1 MYIDYR
7 NQKFLLVQHD
17 LLLYFMRNVTPESK
31 GFTLYV
37 SDDERLWIDLIL
49 PDLKANQITQLYQT
63 MCRKINDIT
72 GFPAHT
78 LLSQLMA
85 REEQASS
92 GIGEGVAIPHLRLP
106 TLQKPFMAFV
116 RLQRPLDFNAVDD
129 APVDLVVMLLSP
141 GGDGPHHL
149 RRLSR
154 ISRLMRNP
162 DLLEDLRSARDAD
175 AIRSLLEQ
183 GNQRLL
189 AAAA

>member
-1 MYIDYR
+1 M
-7 NQKFLLVQHD
+7 
-17 LLLYFMRNVTPESK
+17 
-31 GFTLYV
+31 YV

-49 PDLKANQITQLYQT
+49 PDLKASQVSQIYQHLST
-63 MCRKINDIT
+63 KISALT
-72 GFPAHT
+72 GFPART
-78 LLSQLMA
+78 LLTQLST

-106 TLQKPFMAFV
+106 TLQKPFVACV
-116 RLQRPLDFNAVDD
+116 RLQRPIDFKAVDD
-129 APVDLVVMLLSP
+129 MPVDLMMLLLSP

-162 DLLEDLRSARDAD
+162 ELLDDLRAAVDAESM
-175 AIRSLLEQ
+175 RSILAH

-189 AAAA
+189 AAA

>member
-1 MYIDYR
+1 M
-7 NQKFLLVQHD
+7 
-17 LLLYFMRNVTPESK
+17 
-31 GFTLYV
+31 YV

-49 PDLKANQITQLYQT
+49 PDLKASRVSQIYQSLSTQISAL
-63 MCRKINDIT
+63 T
-72 GFPAHT
+72 GFPART
-78 LLSQLMA
+78 LLTQLNT

-106 TLQKPFMAFV
+106 TLKKPFVACV
-116 RLQRPLDFNAVDD
+116 RLQRPIDFKAVDD
-129 APVDLVVMLLSP
+129 MPVDLMMLLLSP

-162 DLLEDLRSARDAD
+162 ELLDDLRAAIDAESMRNML
-175 AIRSLLEQ
+175 AQ

-189 AAAA
+189 AAA

>member
-1 MYIDYR
+1 M
-7 NQKFLLVQHD
+7 
-17 LLLYFMRNVTPESK
+17 
-31 GFTLYV
+31 YV

-49 PDLKANQITQLYQT
+49 PDLKAPKIAHIYQT
-63 MCRKINDIT
+63 LSDRISDMTN
-72 GFPAHT
+72 FPARA
-78 LLSQLMA
+78 LLSQLTT

-116 RLQRPLDFNAVDD
+116 RLQRPIDFNAVDD
-129 APVDLVVMLLSP
+129 RAVDLILLLLSP
-141 GGDGPHHL
+141 GGDGPYHL

-162 DLLEDLRSARDAD
+162 ELLEDLRNAAD
-175 AIRSLLEQ
+175 TEAIRSLLEQ

>member
-1 MYIDYR
+1 M
-7 NQKFLLVQHD
+7 
-17 LLLYFMRNVTPESK
+17 
-31 GFTLYV
+31 YV
-37 SDDERLWIDLIL
+37 SDDERLWIDVIL
-49 PDLKANQITQLYQT
+49 PDLKASQIAQVYRPL
-63 MCRKINDIT
+63 CNKIDELT
-72 GFPAHT
+72 GFPAR
-78 LLSQLMA
+78 LLYTKLMA

-106 TLQKPFMAFV
+106 KLQKPCVSLV
-116 RLQRPLDFNAVDD
+116 RLQRPIDFNAVDD
-129 APVDLVVMLLSP
+129 APVDLIIMLLSP

-162 DLLEDLRSARDAD
+162 DLLDDLRSAGDAD

>member
-1 MYIDYR
+1 M
-7 NQKFLLVQHD
+7 
-17 LLLYFMRNVTPESK
+17 
-31 GFTLYV
+31 YV

-49 PDLKANQITQLYQT
+49 PDLKASQVLQIYQHLST
-63 MCRKINDIT
+63 KISALT
-72 GFPAHT
+72 GFPART
-78 LLSQLMA
+78 LLAQLNT

-106 TLQKPFMAFV
+106 TLKKPFVACV
-116 RLQRPLDFNAVDD
+116 RLQRPIDFKAVDD
-129 APVDLVVMLLSP
+129 MPVDLMMMLLSP

-162 DLLEDLRSARDAD
+162 DLLDDLRGAIDAENMRH
-175 AIRSLLEQ
+175 ILVQ

-189 AAAA
+189 AAA

>member
-1 MYIDYR
+1 M
-7 NQKFLLVQHD
+7 
-17 LLLYFMRNVTPESK
+17 
-31 GFTLYV
+31 YV

-49 PDLKANQITQLYQT
+49 PDLKASRVSQIYQSLSTQISAL
-63 MCRKINDIT
+63 T
-72 GFPAHT
+72 GFPART
-78 LLSQLMA
+78 LLTQLNT

-106 TLQKPFMAFV
+106 TLKKPFVACV
-116 RLQRPLDFNAVDD
+116 RLQRPIDFKAVDD
-129 APVDLVVMLLSP
+129 MPVDLMMLLLSP

-162 DLLEDLRSARDAD
+162 ELLDDLRSAIDAES
-175 AIRSLLEQ
+175 IRNMLAH

-189 AAAA
+189 AAA